1 MYESMLTHFFLLQTT
16 HVVGNFVAVLQR
28 KFGYLHCWE
37 LMKDA
42 PKWQDPNAKDVATAA
57 RGEGFGEDTED
68 HAEGQTSPV
77 RSGAQGRRPMGRDSA
92 KAAKKKANSD
102 AGSSSSAEYAARMQ
116 DLSLQRISIMQEE
129 SVRRNDR
136 FQQLA
141 SIDEKRFDEMRRH
154 NQALIQIE
162 QEKIQLMREQHEEE
176 RRKEEKK
183 EDERILS
190 IDLDACPP
198 PLRMYYQTCQ

>member
-1 MYESMLTHFFLLQTT
+1 MSDADKVCIFCPVSLYSVCMYESMLTHFFLLQTT

-102 AGSSSSAEYAARMQ
+102 AGSSSSAEYAARM
-116 DLSLQRISIMQEE
+116 
-129 SVRRNDR
+129 
-136 FQQLA
+136 
-141 SIDEKRFDEMRRH
+141 
-154 NQALIQIE
+154 
-162 QEKIQLMREQHEEE
+162 
-176 RRKEEKK
+176 
-183 EDERILS
+183 
-190 IDLDACPP
+190 
-198 PLRMYYQTCQ
+198 